1 MPGQSPAGQAP
12 TRGLGLSGLRR
23 SEPCS
28 RGFGNARAIACRAG
42 SYEGLGASPAF
53 RRSEP
58 CSRGFGE
65 CPGNRLQGRLL
76 RGAWGFPVFVGA
88 SPAREILSCR
98 SLSSLRSPLMGFPDL
113 PLVLSPFTFHLSP
126 FTFHLSPQ
134 KTLMPI
140 SMTEFAEAVVGHV
153 RTVYGP
159 DGFVPLH
166 RPVFAGTERADLVAC
181 IDSNFVSSVGEKVTE
196 MERRVAEF
204 AGAGFGVAVVN
215 GTNALQVAL
224 RLVGVARG

>member
-1 MPGQSPAGQAP
+1 MPGQSPAGQAPTKGVGLPPLFVGASPAREILGGMPGQSPAGQAP
-12 TRGLGLSGLRR
+12 TRGLGLSGL
-23 SEPCS
+23 
-28 RGFGNARAIACRAG
+28 
-42 SYEGLGASPAF
+42 

-126 FTFHLSPQ
+126 FTSKNPDANIDNRIRRSSRRPCAHRLRARRVHSAASAGVCRDGAGGSGGLHRF
-134 KTLMPI
+134 
-140 SMTEFAEAVVGHV
+140 EFCVVG
-153 RTVYGP
+153 G
-159 DGFVPLH
+159 
-166 RPVFAGTERADLVAC
+166 
-181 IDSNFVSSVGEKVTE
+181 
-196 MERRVAEF
+196 
-204 AGAGFGVAVVN
+204 
-215 GTNALQVAL
+215 
-224 RLVGVARG
+224 